1 MYIGY
6 TFIKQWH
13 QRQQKATKR
22 SLQVYA
28 VVCDNCSSLFFRC
41 SKTLSKNRLNNWVKH
56 YCGHC
61 GDSYKLAQRD
71 SANRKRTLKYDASST
86 VPISRLR

>member
-1 MYIGY
+1 MYLGY

-13 QRQQKATKR
+13 RRKGFATKR

-28 VVCDNCSSLFFRC
+28 LLCDNCSSLFLRS
-41 SKTLSKNRLNNWVKH
+41 SKDISTSRLNKWVNH
-56 YCGHC
+56 YCGCC
-61 GDSYKLAQRD
+61 GDVYKLAQKD
-71 SANRKRTLKYDASST
+71 SALRKRTLKYDASST